1 MKYVNSTVVVVPP
14 MQGLLDPVSQL
25 LSTYHAMA
33 HSGPILSSGGTVQI
47 RFISLDLGT
56 TKWREGTFEIVEKD
70 NKASLCLRFN
80 CGTLK
85 FFQVL
90 CFFSPD
96 QFFYIP
102 WFKCQL
108 AILGATGEPTQ
119 YYTAGHNVFADR
131 GILPQQSK
139 VSFLV
144 AAEPECKDIQPKF
157 EPHTANL
164 EGWQHHCPG

>member
-1 MKYVNSTVVVVPP
+1 MGVMIRTDSTVVVILSI
-14 MQGLLDPVSQL
+14 QDLLDRVSQL
-25 LSTYHAMA
+25 LPTYHAMA
-33 HSGPILSSGGTVQI
+33 HTGPTLSSSGTIQI

-90 CFFSPD
+90 CFCSPVLVIV
-96 QFFYIP
+96 YVP
-102 WFKCQL
+102 WFAYQL
-108 AILGATGEPTQ
+108 ANVETS
-119 YYTAGHNVFADR
+119 GHNVMPDQ
-131 GILPQQSK
+131 GILPQQCK
-139 VSFLV
+139 VTFLV
-144 AAEPECKDIQPKF
+144 AAEPECKDIQPEF

-164 EGWQHHCPG
+164 ERW